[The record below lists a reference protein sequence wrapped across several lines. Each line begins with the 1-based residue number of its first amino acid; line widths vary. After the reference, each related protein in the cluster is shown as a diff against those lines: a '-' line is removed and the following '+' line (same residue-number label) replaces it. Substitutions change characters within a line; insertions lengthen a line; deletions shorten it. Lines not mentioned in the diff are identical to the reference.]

1 MDTIELSN
9 LNRQFLF
16 RKHHI
21 GQAKC
26 LVACEAILEMLPV
39 SVLKSLKLTPHFG
52 NIKDVELFPASFFS
66 SFDVVLNALD
76 NIGENHQIL

>member
-26 LVACEAILEMLPV
+26 LVACEVIREMLP
-39 SVLKSLKLTPHFG
+39 STVLGSLDLKAHFG
-52 NIKDVELFPASFFS
+52 NIKDTQLFPASFFS
-66 SFDVVLNALD
+66 RFDVVLNALD
-76 NIGENHQIL
+76 NVGENFVV